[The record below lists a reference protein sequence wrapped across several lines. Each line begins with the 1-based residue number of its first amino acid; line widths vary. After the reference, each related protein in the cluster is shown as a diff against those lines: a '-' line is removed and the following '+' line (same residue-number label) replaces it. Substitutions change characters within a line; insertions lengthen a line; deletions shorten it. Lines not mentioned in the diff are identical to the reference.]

1 MDTSG
6 RESSAAGLAGLQ
18 ANANRVLV
26 GDVGGTHA
34 RFAVVDASG
43 PGPWRIDARGD
54 LTTQFDRFTDALN
67 EYLNQARLPNLPPMA
82 AIAVAGPVTAGTVTF
97 TNRAWTISES
107 ELRQFGFAEIVLIND
122 FAALALAT
130 DVLRAED
137 VRTLGPTLQGVAG
150 APISIVGAG
159 TGFGVS
165 CLVRAGDR
173 VIPLATEG
181 GHIGFSPTNEREI
194 GVWRALGQRFGR
206 VSVERILSGPGI
218 ENLHQ
223 ALQGMHGNPSTLLP
237 AAEITARA
245 LMGDVACSATLTMFC
260 SILGTVAGDLALAH
274 GAQGGVF
281 LAGGIG
287 QQIATF
293 LAASPF
299 RACFES
305 KGRLSHFVKA
315 IPTRLIMNSE
325 AALLGAARAALD
337 LHRGA

>member
-1 MDTSG
+1 VNTTVLDW
-6 RESSAAGLAGLQ
+6 
-18 ANANRVLV
+18 VLV

-34 RFAVVDASG
+34 RFAVVDTSG
-43 PGPWRIDARGD
+43 PAPWRIHNKGD
-54 LTTQFDRFTDALN
+54 LTAQFGRFTEALS
-67 EYLNQARLPNLPPMA
+67 EYLKEAGVPSLPTTA
-82 AIAVAGPVTAGTVTF
+82 VIAVAGPVSAGSVTF

-107 ELRQFGFAEIVLIND
+107 ELRQFGFAEVLLIND
-122 FAALALAT
+122 FAALALASE
-130 DVLRAED
+130 VLGAGDLRTIGPALAG
-137 VRTLGPTLQGVAG
+137 VRG

-173 VIPLATEG
+173 VIPVATEG
-181 GHIGFSPTNEREI
+181 GHIGFAPSSEREV
-194 GVWRALGQRFGR
+194 GVWRVLEERFGR
-206 VSVERILSGPGI
+206 ASVERILSGPGI

-223 ALQGMHGNPSTLLP
+223 ALQGTHGNPGALLP

-245 LMGDVACSATLTMFC
+245 LIGDPACSATLTMFC

-274 GAQGGVF
+274 GARGGVY

-299 RACFES
+299 RARFES
-305 KGRLSHFVKA
+305 KGRLSHFVKS
-315 IPTRLIMNSE
+315 IPTTLIMNSE

-337 LHRGA
+337 LHRSA

>member
-1 MDTSG
+1 MVASA
-6 RESSAAGLAGLQ
+6 REGSAAALVGLQ
-18 ANANRVLV
+18 ANAKWVLV

-34 RFAVVDASG
+34 RFALVDASG
-43 PGPWRIDARGD
+43 PGRWRVHARGD
-54 LTTQFDRFTDALN
+54 LTTQFDRFTDAL
-67 EYLNQARLPNLPPMA
+67 EAYLKQARLPNLPPVA
-82 AIAVAGPVTAGTVTF
+82 AIAVAGPVTAGTVRF

-107 ELRQFGFAEIVLIND
+107 ELRQYGFAEVVLIND

-137 VRTLGPTLQGVAG
+137 VRTLGPSLQGVAG

-181 GHIGFSPTNEREI
+181 GHIGFSPTNEREV

-206 VSVERILSGPGI
+206 VSVERILSGPGL

-223 ALQGMHGNPSTLLP
+223 ALQGMYGSTGLP

-287 QQIATF
+287 QQIASF
-293 LAASPF
+293 LGTSPF
-299 RACFES
+299 RARFES

>member
-1 MDTSG
+1 MDTSV
-6 RESSAAGLAGLQ
+6 RESSAAGVAGLQ
-18 ANANRVLV
+18 ANANWVLV

-34 RFAVVDASG
+34 RFAVVDAWG
-43 PGPWRIDARGD
+43 PGPWRIHARGD
-54 LTTQFDRFTDALN
+54 LTMRFDRFTDALN
-67 EYLNQARLPNLPPMA
+67 LYLNQARLPKLPSMA
-82 AIAVAGPVTAGTVTF
+82 AIAVAGPVTAGTVRF

-107 ELRQFGFAEIVLIND
+107 ELRQFGFAKVVLIND
-122 FAALALAT
+122 YAALALAT
-130 DVLRAED
+130 DLLRAED

-165 CLVRAGDR
+165 CRVRAGDL

-181 GHIGFSPTNEREI
+181 GHIGFSPTNEREV

-206 VSVERILSGPGI
+206 VSVERILSGPGL

-223 ALQGMHGNPSTLLP
+223 ALQGMDGSPGVGLP

-245 LMGDVACSATLTMFC
+245 LMSDVACSATLTMFC

-287 QQIATF
+287 QQIASF

-299 RACFES
+299 RARFEG
-305 KGRLSHFVKA
+305 KGRLSDFVKA
-315 IPTRLIMNSE
+315 IPTRVIMNSE

-337 LHRGA
+337 LHTGA